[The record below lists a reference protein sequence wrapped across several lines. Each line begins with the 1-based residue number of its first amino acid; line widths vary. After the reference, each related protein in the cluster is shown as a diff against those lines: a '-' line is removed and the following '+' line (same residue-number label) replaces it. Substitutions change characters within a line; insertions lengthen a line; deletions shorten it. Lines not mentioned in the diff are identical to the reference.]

1 MGWTFCNKGL
11 LTTKEFFKR
20 EFNFTKPE
28 EGRSG
33 TVLECATKN
42 NVAYIAYQSVTPEKT
57 EVIALVCL
65 LRHSP
70 KDPDGL
76 TFGYKD
82 ISEDMGPTAS
92 ECPAKILKLLTKTTN
107 QLSLEWRARCWE
119 NIEKKKKNPKVNPE
133 DWIQFSSPIT
143 FRSGKSYDVFK
154 WMRGNYFTRGCN
166 LFRIPRW
173 RSMEYTNLGPISP
186 LNALI

>member
-1 MGWTFCNKGL
+1 MGGHSVIKL

-57 EVIALVCL
+57 EVIALVGL

-70 KDPDGL
+70 TDPDGL

-143 FRSGKSYDVFK
+143 SRSGNPTMYSNGCEETTLLGDVTYSASPDGAA
-154 WMRGNYFTRGCN
+154 WN
-166 LFRIPRW
+166 IPTW
-173 RSMEYTNLGPISP
+173 VPSHLSMH
-186 LNALI
+186 